1 MCPVIDNIRYTD
13 YGFDPVST
21 HLRGGFDWRLDFF
34 WEMITVKDRAK
45 RLRDPTVP
53 VPTPAIAGG
62 LFAIKREWLLELGV
76 YDEKMEI
83 WGGENIEISL
93 RMWLCG
99 GEMEIVPCSK
109 VGHIYKDRNVYSY
122 PKGVEKTRL
131 CNFKRV
137 ARSWLDQFEVLY
149 NFTLSSAKLKQD
161 CGDVSYVQEIKK
173 RLECKPFQWY
183 LENVYPELMI
193 PAEGDFAFGQLLAR
207 PYGNSFTK
215 CLDSVAKGADDGLL
229 GINGC
234 LLTYNPQTHRYTGD
248 GQIIMGDF
256 CYSTDNLK
264 PGSSV
269 RCNVCSSDDST
280 QVWTRVRPPA
290 KKDSDLSGYFLKN
303 KASGLCLDVSQNES
317 PKGVIVSKC
326 DEESRDQRFM
336 FQYQIVKA

>member
-1 MCPVIDNIRYTD
+1 MIENIRYTD
-13 YGFDPVST
+13 YDFDPVST

-122 PKGVEKTRL
+122 PKGLEITRL

-149 NFTLSSAKLKQD
+149 NFTLSSAKLE
-161 CGDVSYVQEIKK
+161 VS
-173 RLECKPFQWY
+173 
-183 LENVYPELMI
+183 
-193 PAEGDFAFGQLLAR
+193 
-207 PYGNSFTK
+207 
-215 CLDSVAKGADDGLL
+215 
-229 GINGC
+229 
-234 LLTYNPQTHRYTGD
+234 
-248 GQIIMGDF
+248 
-256 CYSTDNLK
+256 
-264 PGSSV
+264 
-269 RCNVCSSDDST
+269 
-280 QVWTRVRPPA
+280 
-290 KKDSDLSGYFLKN
+290 
-303 KASGLCLDVSQNES
+303 
-317 PKGVIVSKC
+317 
-326 DEESRDQRFM
+326 
-336 FQYQIVKA
+336 